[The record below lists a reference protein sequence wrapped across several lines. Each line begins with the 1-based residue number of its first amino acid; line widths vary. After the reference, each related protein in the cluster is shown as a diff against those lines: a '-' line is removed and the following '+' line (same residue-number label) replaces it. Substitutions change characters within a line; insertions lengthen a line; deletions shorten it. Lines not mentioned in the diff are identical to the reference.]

1 MPTINFIHPD
11 NNSLFIEANDG
22 DSVMLTA
29 MIHAVDGIVGECGGC
44 TACGTCHVYVDG
56 GWVGRLPAVDSNED
70 EMLDSVAAQRLPN
83 SRLSCQIRITSE
95 LDGLI
100 LYLPERQV

>member
-1 MPTINFIHPD
+1 MPTIKFIHPD
-11 NNSLFIEANDG
+11 NNSQVIEANDG

-29 MIHAVDGIVGECGGC
+29 MLHAVDGILGECGGC
-44 TACGTCHVYVDG
+44 AVCGTCHVYVDE
-56 GWVGRLPAVDSNED
+56 GWVGRLSDVDNNED

-83 SRLSCQIRITSE
+83 SRLSCQIKITSE

-100 LYLPERQV
+100 LYLPERQD